1 MLPSF
6 AMSALAFRPANEED
20 LDRLVEIHGAAFP
33 DARGTAARRR
43 NFEQNAL
50 GRLSDLMVAHYGGGI
65 VGHAFAFPL
74 HAFFGGKAVPI
85 VGIASVG
92 VAPEARGRGVATALV
107 RHIHETARQAG
118 TALSMLFA
126 WRHGFYAR
134 LGYAEVACT
143 HRFRCDPRAVPRAW
157 IEAARAAELRPVTGA
172 DREAL
177 VACYRREATKRTGWL
192 HRPEALWSRLLLS
205 EWLRA
210 VVASQAAG
218 VAGYVLFELA
228 QDEPHSETRLWVHE
242 LVADD
247 DATRRVLWG
256 FLGSQAGQVAELE
269 IELEAGD
276 PTPFAMT
283 DVDGRRGGTERVEHE
298 LGGVVAGPM
307 LHLFDVGRAL
317 AARGYGPDGDVNLA
331 VDGETFRLEVRSGE
345 GKVVHLDA
353 ANEQV
358 EVDART
364 LASVAFGGLAVIDA
378 ARLGLVRGPS
388 GAIARADELL
398 RVPPFFTLDRF

>member
-20 LDRLVEIHGAAFP
+20 LDRLVEVHGAAFP

-50 GRLSDLMVAHYGGGI
+50 GRLSDLWVAHHGDRI

-74 HAFFGGKAVPI
+74 HAFFGTKAVPI

-92 VAPEARGRGVATALV
+92 VAPEARGRGVATALIQ
-107 RHIHETARQAG
+107 HIHETARHAG

-126 WRHGFYAR
+126 WRHAFYAR

-143 HRFRCDPRAVPRAW
+143 RRLRCDPRAVPRAW
-157 IEAARAAELRPVTGA
+157 IEAAGAAELRPATGA

-177 VACYRREATKRTGWL
+177 VACHRREAIKRTGWL
-192 HRPEALWSRLLLS
+192 HRPEALWSRLLLA
-205 EWLRA
+205 ERLRT
-210 VVASQAAG
+210 VIASQGAG
-218 VAGYVLFELA
+218 VAGYVLYELA
-228 QDEPHSETRLWVHE
+228 QDEAHSETRMFVHE

-247 DATRRVLWG
+247 DDTRRALWG
-256 FLGSQAGQVAELE
+256 FLGTQAGQAAEVE
-269 IELEAGD
+269 IELEAND
-276 PTPFAMT
+276 PTCFALT

-298 LGGVVAGPM
+298 LGGIVAGPM
-307 LHLFDVGRAL
+307 IHLLDVRRAL
-317 AARGYGPDGDVNLA
+317 AARGYGPEGDANLA
-331 VDGETFRLEVRSGE
+331 VDGETFRLETRGGE

-353 ANEQV
+353 ANEHV
-358 EVDART
+358 ELDART
-364 LASVAFGGLAVIDA
+364 LASVAFGGLAANDA